1 MSIFAAVNEDNSEW
15 TNEKIH
21 ITKNLD
27 QFKILK
33 GNREIVK
40 SWVLKLKGLIEKNDL
55 QVPILVDE
63 NMYILDGQHRVEA
76 YKLLNYP
83 VLYIIKHG
91 WTLED
96 VREINSNQ
104 KSWKHF
110 DVVKSYSENNYSDY
124 TTLKWFVECYGFAVI
139 PSIAMLNGKY
149 YTSSKILTEFKQGH
163 FKIDNLE
170 WGKKQAERLLW
181 LKDYTE
187 HYKKRTFISAM
198 LACFKAEKEE
208 NSFKWRTFQSQLK
221 NNSMALKNQGSRN
234 GFIINI
240 EQIYNKRLSTDNKI
254 RLDIYEN

>member
-96 VREINSNQ
+96 VREIN
-104 KSWKHF
+104 
-110 DVVKSYSENNYSDY
+110 
-124 TTLKWFVECYGFAVI
+124 I
-139 PSIAMLNGKY
+139 
-149 YTSSKILTEFKQGH
+149 IL
-163 FKIDNLE
+163 NLE
-170 WGKKQAERLLW
+170 K
-181 LKDYTE
+181 YN
-187 HYKKRTFISAM
+187 IS
-198 LACFKAEKEE
+198 
-208 NSFKWRTFQSQLK
+208 Q
-221 NNSMALKNQGSRN
+221 N
-234 GFIINI
+234 G
-240 EQIYNKRLSTDNKI
+240 
-254 RLDIYEN
+254 